1 MGADGAGLH
10 RAAAA
15 PTVAV
20 LDAQSVETSRCVA
33 ERDQGIDAGKK
44 IKGRK
49 RHLATDTL
57 RPPPGRDC
65 DSGLGA

>member
-1 MGADGAGLH
+1 M
-10 RAAAA
+10 
-15 PTVAV
+15 